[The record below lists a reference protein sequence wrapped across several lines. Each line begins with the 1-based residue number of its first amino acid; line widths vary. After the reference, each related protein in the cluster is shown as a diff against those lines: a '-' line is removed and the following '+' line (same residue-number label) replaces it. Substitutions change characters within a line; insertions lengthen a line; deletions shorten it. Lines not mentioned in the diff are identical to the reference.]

1 VTLPRLHGIEIHEQP
16 WCPPSLRDAATDY
29 LQFVANLVGAYNP
42 VAPHLRAAL
51 RDAGEKTIVDLC
63 SGGGGPWISL
73 LSQFEDDAPRV
84 VLTDFR
90 PNREAFQHA
99 VEISGGRI
107 GFEPESVDV
116 MNVPS
121 RLRGFRT
128 LFAAFHHF
136 RPGEARAIL
145 ADAADKG
152 CGIAIFEGTE
162 RRVAQLLSMVFV
174 VPIVVLIAMPF
185 IRPFRWSRLAWTY
198 LLPLAPL
205 LIAFDG
211 VVSCLRTYTEDEMRE
226 LADGLGGASYRWRV
240 GIERKGPAV
249 ISYAI
254 GSPVRGAQI
263 SR

>member
-1 VTLPRLHGIEIHEQP
+1 MTLPRLHGIEIHEQP
-16 WCPPSLRDAATDY
+16 WCPPSLRDTATDY
-29 LQFVANLVGAYNP
+29 LQFAANLVGAYHP
-42 VAPHLRAAL
+42 VAPQLRAAL
-51 RDAGEKTIVDLC
+51 RDAGENAIVDLC
-63 SGGGGPWISL
+63 SGGGGPWLSL

-90 PNREAFQHA
+90 PNREAFERA

-107 GFEPESVDV
+107 GFEAESVDA

-145 ADAADKG
+145 ADAAHKG

-162 RRVAQLLSMVFV
+162 RRVVQLLSMLFV
-174 VPIVVLIAMPF
+174 VPIVVLLAMPF
-185 IRPFRWSRLAWTY
+185 IRPFRWSRLVWTY

-211 VVSCLRTYTEDEMRE
+211 AVSCLRTYTEDEMRK
-226 LADGLGGASYRWRV
+226 LAQGLGGESYRWRI
-240 GIERKGPAV
+240 GIERKGTVA

-254 GSPVRGAQI
+254 GSPVQGVQI